1 VKINKTKREHLM
13 TNAHY
18 RNYDKK
24 KESIKK
30 KYPKSIFKKPSLG
43 RTVDVYTDEER
54 KLYQAY
60 LKELTDLLFEPDGD
74 YQKFTWEILS
84 EQDKMIME
92 RKARGRKWHYD
103 YD

>member
-1 VKINKTKREHLM
+1 M

>member
-1 VKINKTKREHLM
+1 MK
-13 TNAHY
+13 NAHY

-24 KESIKK
+24 KQNIKK
-30 KYPKSIFKKPSLG
+30 KYPKSIFKRPSPG
-43 RTVDVYTDEER
+43 RTIDVYTDEER
-54 KLYQAY
+54 KLHQSY

-74 YQKFTWEILS
+74 YQKFSWDIMS